1 MIRAP
6 RGFVSFIVLMLSGLL
21 CTAAWAQSTVDWVS
35 LGPAPSRMSA
45 LNDWMNVEGMAR
57 DGNPCVGAINMTIED
72 PLRAGVLYVG
82 TANGGVWKSVNSG
95 ASWTPLTDR
104 LSSLSIGGMTFDRAN
119 PSRLYIGFGKQSNYA
134 ESGGPLN
141 SIKLSTDGGATW
153 TSPDTNNVLVGR
165 DVTRMLAFGNTLLVG
180 IKNPGTGETGLY
192 RTTDGGA
199 NLAAVQTS
207 SGLTAGIVDDL
218 KYDAAYNGTTNRT
231 VYASIRNSTASTGV
245 YKSTNGG
252 ETWAQLLTLPA
263 TGAVSQRILLSATG
277 NTLAAM
283 VVNGKEATATTVYR
297 SIDGGV
303 IWTSMARPVTQD
315 YDADNR
321 LNQQSLFPGGQYN
334 NAALYIDPSN
344 PNIVYVSG
352 DRQPGDF
359 DRSDTNSIG
368 AKQYSGRIFRGTYD
382 PATGL
387 TTWEALTHS
396 GTESNSAPHA
406 DSRSIFIDSTGRLI
420 QTDDGGIYA
429 RSIPQGKG
437 DWTSLNGNIAVS
449 EVDSV
454 SWNPLANRA
463 ISGMQD
469 NGSAYQIT
477 AGGAWG
483 SINGGDGGTNAVNY
497 KTYAS
502 SNTAVIYTSTQYLG
516 GLLRFRMDAQGNPIV
531 TGRTYL
537 KPYITDAGGNK
548 TYISNNDNSLVPFFP
563 TLALNRTY
571 QTRIAIGGLGL
582 FVGQDNPEVEESNP
596 ARAYEFRMIQLVSPQ
611 QVKDTGLPT
620 NQGFGSVAYG
630 APATADFIA
639 YDRPRAIV
647 AGLGDISIGD
657 WSAASLEEKKYY
669 GRIWYSDD
677 VDGTAATR
685 LTNVE
690 TVESK
695 QTYSIQSV
703 VFDGRTGSKN
713 LYAADPFRILR
724 GTRNGNATTLYDF
737 DDIGKSLPASFIYRR
752 ALEYVSSNGVNAL
765 LAGGV
770 HNTTTDTVVNPLYY
784 TVDPAT
790 YGGATWTALSKLLP
804 NAPVTSLHYSD
815 LDDVLLIATLGRGA
829 FAMYDLT
836 TRFPQAT
843 TLTFGKADNDSS
855 PDPSVLT
862 DGTRADAT
870 PFSRPL
876 VKVGQGTLTLPN
888 TTATFSGGTQ
898 FLGGVVAAYG
908 NESFGAGNW
917 IFDGGTLAYLAG
929 FDSSRTISLETGGGM
944 FNTNGKQAALSG
956 VISGPGGLVLS
967 GGGTLSLKGANTY
980 SGETRVENGL
990 LLFSNTTGS
999 ATGSGDVYVQT
1010 SGRFGGKGFISGNII
1025 NSGVATPGEAVG
1037 TLTIGG
1043 NVTQQATATML
1054 MEVDATRSDL
1064 LKVYGNAVLDGK
1076 LKTVL
1081 LGGLRPAIG
1090 SRYKII
1096 DAASVSGQF
1105 STLDTVLDGT
1115 RTVVFKPKYL
1125 TAEVDIVA
1133 ERDYANDSIL
1143 PFMNTNQQATA
1154 RMLNS
1159 VAGTSA
1165 GDLNDVLNAMDS
1177 LSTNEQVVSA
1187 MDQIS
1192 PKGDQAQMIMSYNGA
1207 TMQTGNITGRLSDLR
1222 AGAVGVSLQ
1231 NLRLMIEQDETLN
1244 RYGMPVVLAFNSEG
1258 LPVGD
1263 VFKTDVS
1270 RNLGFFIRGNGT
1282 FGELKTD
1289 ATNSFQNYGMT
1300 VGADYRFS
1308 RNVAA
1313 GIMGGYNRVKSDLD
1327 AIGSEV
1333 SLSTYSIGAY
1343 GTYYNKGFYADG
1355 QVMYGWNAVDKDRRI
1370 VFPGIDRTAVSDQK
1384 GQLLTFAAGTGYDI
1398 PVHNWI
1404 LTPMLSLEYVRLTTE
1419 DYTESGAG
1427 ALNLTVEGQ
1436 STKLLQG
1443 HAGGSVAYIWKTDKL
1458 SLTPRVWALYGHEF
1472 DRDDQASVTARL
1484 AMGSAAFT
1492 NSVASPDRDFVTLGA
1507 QTVMTIGQD
1516 KSLYVSASG
1525 QIGQSNYSTY
1535 NISAGFQMAF

>member
-1 MIRAP
+1 MIRAL
-6 RGFVSFIVLMLSGLL
+6 RRCVFFLMLMLPGLL
-21 CTAAWAQSTVDWVS
+21 YSAAWAQSTVDWVS
-35 LGPAPSRMSA
+35 LGPAPSRTSV

-57 DGNPCVGAINMTIED
+57 DGNPCVGAINMTLED
-72 PLRAGVLYVG
+72 PSRAGVLYMG
-82 TANGGVWKSVNSG
+82 TANGGVWKSVNGGS
-95 ASWTPLTDR
+95 SWAPLTDR
-104 LSSLSIGGMTFDRAN
+104 LSSLSIGSMTFDRAN

-141 SIKLSTDGGATW
+141 SIKLTTDGGTTW

-165 DVTRMLAFGNTLLVG
+165 DVTRMLAFGSTLLVG
-180 IKNPGTGETGLY
+180 IKNPGTGETGIY
-192 RTTDGGA
+192 RTTNGGA
-199 NLAAVQTS
+199 NLAAVQTT
-207 SGLTAGIVDDL
+207 SGLAAGLVDDL

-231 VYASIRNSTASTGV
+231 VYAAVRNSAATTGV

-252 ETWAQLLTLPA
+252 ETWAQLLTLPSA
-263 TGAVSQRILLSATG
+263 GAASQKILLSTTG
-277 NTLAAM
+277 NTLAVM
-283 VVNGKEATATTVYR
+283 VVNGKEATATTIYR
-297 SIDGGV
+297 SIDGGAV
-303 IWTSMARPVTQD
+303 WTSMARPVTPD
-315 YDADNR
+315 YDADNKM
-321 LNQQSLFPGGQYN
+321 NQQSIFPGGQYN
-334 NAALYIDPSN
+334 NAALYLDPSN
-344 PNIVYVSG
+344 ANIVYVSG

-359 DRSDTNSIG
+359 DRTEANSIG

-382 PATGL
+382 PATGV

-429 RSIPQGKG
+429 RSLPQGKG

-449 EVDSV
+449 EVDSI

-463 ISGMQD
+463 IIGMQD

-502 SNTAVIYTSTQYLG
+502 SNTAVIYASTQYLG
-516 GLLRFRMDAQGNPIV
+516 GFLRFRMDAQGNPIIA
-531 TGRTYL
+531 GRTYL

-548 TYISNNDNSLVPFFP
+548 TYISNSDNSLVPFYP
-563 TLALNRTY
+563 TLALNRTT

-596 ARAYEFRMIQLVSPQ
+596 ARGYEFRMFQLVSPQ

-630 APATADFIA
+630 APATGDYIA
-639 YDRPRAIV
+639 YNRPRAIV
-647 AGLGDISIGD
+647 AGIGDITVGD
-657 WSAASLEEKKYY
+657 WSAQSLEEKKYY

-724 GTRNGNATTLYDF
+724 GTRNSNATTLYDF
-737 DDIGKSLPASFIYRR
+737 DDIGKTLPASFIYRR
-752 ALEYVSSNGVNAL
+752 ALEYVSANGVNAL

-770 HNTTTDTVVNPLYY
+770 HNTTTDTQVNPLYY

-790 YGGATWTALSKLLP
+790 YGGATWIPLGKLLP

-876 VKVGQGTLTLPN
+876 VKVGLGTLTLPN
-888 TTATFSGGTQ
+888 TTATYSGGTQ
-898 FLGGVVAAYG
+898 FLGGVLAAYS
-908 NESFGAGNW
+908 NESFGTGNW
-917 IFDGGTLAYLAG
+917 TFNGGTLTYLTG
-929 FDSSRTISLETGGGM
+929 FDSSRTITLEVGGGV

-956 VISGPGGLVLS
+956 VIGGPGGLVLS
-967 GGGTLSLKGANTY
+967 GGGTLSLKGANMY
-980 SGETRVENGL
+980 SGETRVENGFL
-990 LLFSNTTGS
+990 LLSNTTGS

-1010 SGRFGGKGFISGNII
+1010 SGRFGGKGLISGNII
-1025 NSGVATPGEAVG
+1025 NSGIADPGESVG

-1043 NVTQQATATML
+1043 NITQKATATMR
-1054 MEVDATRSDL
+1054 MEVDSTGSDL
-1064 LKVYGNAVLDGK
+1064 LKIFGNAALGGK
-1076 LKTVL
+1076 LQTVL
-1081 LGGLRPAIG
+1081 LGGLRPARG

-1096 DAASVSGQF
+1096 DAASVSGEF

-1125 TAEVDIVA
+1125 TTEVDIVA
-1133 ERDYANDSIL
+1133 ERDYANDSIR
-1143 PFMNTNQQATA
+1143 PFMNANQQAAA

-1159 VAGTSA
+1159 VADASA
-1165 GDLNDVLNAMDS
+1165 GDINDVLNAIDG
-1177 LSTNEQVVSA
+1177 LSTNAQVVAA

-1192 PKGDQAQMIMSYNGA
+1192 PRGDQAQRVISYNGA

-1222 AGAVGVSLQ
+1222 AGAVGVNLQ
-1231 NLRLMIEQDETLN
+1231 NLSLKIEQNDALN
-1244 RYGMPVVLAFNSEG
+1244 RYGTPVVLAFNSEG
-1258 LPVGD
+1258 LPVSE

-1282 FGELKTD
+1282 VGELKTD
-1289 ATNSFQNYGMT
+1289 STNSFQNYGIT
-1300 VGADYRFS
+1300 FGADYRFS

-1313 GIMGGYNRVKSDLD
+1313 GIMGGYNRAKSDLD
-1327 AIGSEV
+1327 AIGSEMAM
-1333 SLSTYSIGAY
+1333 STYNIGAY
-1343 GTYYNKGFYADG
+1343 GTYYNKGFYVDG
-1355 QVMYGWNAVDKDRRI
+1355 QVMYGWNAVDKERRI

-1419 DYTESGAG
+1419 EYTESGAG
-1427 ALNLTVEGQ
+1427 DLNLTVEGQ
-1436 STKLLQG
+1436 NTKLFQG
-1443 HAGGSVAYIWKTDKL
+1443 HAGVSIAYIWKTDKV
-1458 SLTPRVWALYGHEF
+1458 SLMPRVWALYGHEF
-1472 DRDDQASVTARL
+1472 DRDDQSSVTARL
-1484 AMGSAAFT
+1484 AMGSASFT
-1492 NSVASPDRDFVTLGA
+1492 TSVASPDRDYVTLGA
-1507 QTVMTIGQD
+1507 QTVLTIKQD
-1516 KSLYVSASG
+1516 KSLYVNFSG
-1525 QIGQSNYSTY
+1525 QLGQSNYSTY
-1535 NISAGFQMAF
+1535 NIGVGFRMAF